1 MEFLQD
7 SGNDDD
13 DDDEV
18 RKPRGDLDEDDE
30 VAPIVAVKSKW
41 VDCSDD
47 SDDDDDNAGKVS
59 QINTSDHTGYLPR
72 AADLFTSIIPQFS
85 LVNLR
90 SKNEEVIKSK
100 NYVPTEPTVIPIA
113 TFEKRKIFAAV
124 VPKQSNE
131 KDESVDSRK
140 LSSES
145 QTSSMGTAAVKGAA
159 PKPLVPKQK
168 EVEKDT
174 AKDKVKRQRLSGQS
188 GIGADFK
195 TWKSDEEMRQR
206 QQYD

>member
-7 SGNDDD
+7 SCNDDD
-13 DDDEV
+13 EEV
-18 RKPRGDLDEDDE
+18 IKPRGDIDADEE
-30 VAPIVAVKSKW
+30 VGAIVAVKSKW

-47 SDDDDDNAGKVS
+47 SDDDDDNAGNVS
-59 QINTSDHTGYLPR
+59 QINSSDHTGYLPG
-72 AADLFTSIIPQFS
+72 ADDLFTSIIPQFS
-85 LVNLR
+85 LDNLR
-90 SKNEEVIKSK
+90 SKNEEIIKSK
-100 NYVPTEPTVIPIA
+100 NYVPTEPTVIPVA
-113 TFEKRKIFAAV
+113 TFEKKKIFAAV
-124 VPKQSNE
+124 DPKQLNE
-131 KDESVDSRK
+131 KDEAADSRK

-145 QTSSMGTAAVKGAA
+145 KTSSRAVKGAT

-174 AKDKVKRQRLSGQS
+174 AKDRVKRQRLSGQS

-195 TWKSDEEMRQR
+195 TWKSEEEMRQR